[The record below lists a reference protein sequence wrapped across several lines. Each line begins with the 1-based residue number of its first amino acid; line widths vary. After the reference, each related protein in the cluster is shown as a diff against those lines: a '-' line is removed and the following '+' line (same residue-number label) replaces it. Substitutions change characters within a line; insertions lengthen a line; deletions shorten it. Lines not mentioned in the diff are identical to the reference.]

1 MNSNKKFFTALTA
14 LVFTLLLSVFCMT
27 VFAETDDSYE
37 TEDNEL
43 SETLDVEAPVVSGCD
58 LRKDDLK
65 MVTIK
70 TTNFKMLL
78 PTGTA
83 KDMLG
88 GTGVNCDL
96 VTIESTKKEIENSK
110 LGDMGY
116 SRSTL
121 IGNNIF
127 LYFNTNKDNY
137 CQVYAG
143 MVQLNPLDAYY
154 GDYASLTDEQ
164 KAEVIADKTGGD
176 GSSSSGKFEKINGRT
191 YLIVSSSEI
200 DETTGNQYVTY
211 GLYTVIDNYEY
222 IIQVDALNPNEED
235 NQTINN
241 MLNSIKIG
249 GISKPLSV
257 LEIALI
263 VCGAILLIGILFA
276 VFTIYR
282 LGSYVKAGVVPKSVF
297 GFDVPYVAPAED
309 DSDDDDSDD
318 NQDFG
323 DDGTDFNSQYPS
335 DAVSPISSNGFEKDE
350 SILG

>member
-154 GDYASLTDEQ
+154 GDYASLC
-164 KAEVIADKTGGD
+164 
-176 GSSSSGKFEKINGRT
+176 
-191 YLIVSSSEI
+191 
-200 DETTGNQYVTY
+200 
-211 GLYTVIDNYEY
+211 
-222 IIQVDALNPNEED
+222 P
-235 NQTINN
+235 
-241 MLNSIKIG
+241 
-249 GISKPLSV
+249 
-257 LEIALI
+257 
-263 VCGAILLIGILFA
+263 
-276 VFTIYR
+276 
-282 LGSYVKAGVVPKSVF
+282 
-297 GFDVPYVAPAED
+297 
-309 DSDDDDSDD
+309 
-318 NQDFG
+318 
-323 DDGTDFNSQYPS
+323 
-335 DAVSPISSNGFEKDE
+335 
-350 SILG
+350 